1 MIGIGGASAAVMLAM
16 RGHEVTLLEDAPQVC
31 LSLRISRSIRNI
43 LTPEM
48 VAGGSRGWYSS
59 LAEYAEVIL

>member
-31 LSLRISRSIRNI
+31 LSSCISHSMRKI

-48 VAGGSRGWYSS
+48 IAGGSRGWYSS
-59 LAEYAEVIL
+59 LAKYAEVIL